1 MGDLKGAILSRER
14 MAPFVRSP
22 ARRRGIRSSAGAL
35 KFQMLKPLSLHN
47 VLTTAKIMTAPRL
60 AVVLSWSN
68 RGEISQISNP
78 RTLRVRSTCLMS
90 GSTISG
96 SRPSYCG
103 ALTPGANAD
112 EKTSE
117 QTVMYVSSHW

>member
-1 MGDLKGAILSRER
+1 
-14 MAPFVRSP
+14 MAPFVCPP

-47 VLTTAKIMTAPRL
+47 VLTTAKIMTAPRF

-96 SRPSYCG
+96 SRPSDCG

-117 QTVMYVSSHW
+117 QTVMYVSSH